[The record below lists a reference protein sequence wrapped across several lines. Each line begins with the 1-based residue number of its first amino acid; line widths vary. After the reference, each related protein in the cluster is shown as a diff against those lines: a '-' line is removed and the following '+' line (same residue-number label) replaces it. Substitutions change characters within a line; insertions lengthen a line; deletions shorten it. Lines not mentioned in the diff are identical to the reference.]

1 MENKFSEVGEID
13 NSCKDIIEAVEYYH
27 NGFPHKAFEK
37 IKDIMEKLIEKPL
50 NIYAKTSWYEDFL
63 REEDLLKLYRMR
75 SVDEV
80 KEYEIEDIFHIPY
93 NLRAKISSNRYS
105 ISGYPSLY
113 LSTSLELCKQELK
126 KMRKLLFL
134 NFQLKKTKIV

>member
-1 MENKFSEVGEID
+1 M
-13 NSCKDIIEAVEYYH
+13 
-27 NGFPHKAFEK
+27 GFPHKAFEK

-50 NIYAKTSWYEDFL
+50 NIYAKTLWYEDFW
-63 REEDLLKLYRMR
+63 REEDSLKLYRMR

-126 KMRKLLFL
+126 KNEKIIVSQFSI
-134 NFQLKKTKIV
+134 KKNKNRLM

>member
-1 MENKFSEVGEID
+1 MEVLSMQEPF
-13 NSCKDIIEAVEYYH
+13 IIVT
-27 NGFPHKAFEK
+27 KQ
-37 IKDIMEKLIEKPL
+37 
-50 NIYAKTSWYEDFL
+50 
-63 REEDLLKLYRMR
+63 
-75 SVDEV
+75 
-80 KEYEIEDIFHIPY
+80 EYEIEDIFHIPY

-134 NFQLKKTKIV
+134 NF